1 MTGPQTT
8 LSKIRRPNTFLPVE
22 SCKSVIMQ
30 ATSGT
35 LWTVI
40 SGFVLLIL
48 ILIIGIKIKVLW
60 ILLPLSLYL
69 IGQLFVYTNHVRTA
83 KDQQIFYDPKTGE
96 VLVDYIKK
104 TGFAF
109 NIKHDVVSVNE
120 VRSIQKNKGI
130 VFGYY
135 KLNTK
140 NGVVILPYLLEQNKS
155 EANNLFFQQIHTH
168 KRAVETKLFAI
179 I

>member
-1 MTGPQTT
+1 MAGPQTS
-8 LSKIRRPNTFLPVE
+8 LSKTRRPNTFLHVE
-22 SCKSVIMQ
+22 SGKSVIMR

-40 SGFVLLIL
+40 SGLVLLIL
-48 ILIIGIKIKVLW
+48 ILIIGMKIKVLW
-60 ILLPLSLYL
+60 LLLPLSIYL

-96 VLVDYIKK
+96 VLIDYIKK
-104 TGFAF
+104 AGFAF
-109 NIKHDVVSVNE
+109 NLKHDVVTVNE

-135 KLNTK
+135 KLNTS
-140 NGVVILPYLLEQNKS
+140 NGMVMLPYLLEQNKS
-155 EANNLFFQQIHTH
+155 EANNLFFKQIHTH
-168 KRAVETKLFAI
+168 KRTVETKLFPI